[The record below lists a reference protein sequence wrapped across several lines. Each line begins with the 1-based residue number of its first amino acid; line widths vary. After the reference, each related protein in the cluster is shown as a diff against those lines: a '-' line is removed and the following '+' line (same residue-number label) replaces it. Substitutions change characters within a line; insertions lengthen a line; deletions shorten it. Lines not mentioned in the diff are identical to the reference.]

1 MLCWWWGIICGIIFE
16 CDWRHMETYNWL
28 LCLTVNGAWGTWTW
42 WSGCSATCGGGY
54 RSRTRQCNS
63 PPPANGGSYCSG
75 SPHDIDS
82 CNTACCPQTGGK
94 KQLAIRNIF
103 RKVCICSLDICYNFL
118 IDCLWSSHQLK
129 SNVTFI
135 GNNIITELCK
145 LIKQQYN
152 K

>member
-1 MLCWWWGIICGIIFE
+1 M
-16 CDWRHMETYNWL
+16 
-28 LCLTVNGAWGTWTW
+28 TVDGAWESWTR

-82 CNTACCPQTGGK
+82 CNTVCCSQVHGK

-103 RKVCICSLDICYNFL
+103 RKVCICSLVNCYFFFLSTANLIL
-118 IDCLWSSHQLK
+118 IDQSKMLHSQAISLQNFAH
-129 SNVTFI
+129 T
-135 GNNIITELCK
+135 
-145 LIKQQYN
+145 LIKQQYSDVHN
-152 K
+152 IKWNTPIITLTNGKLQSGAGK